1 MGKYPLMFSA
11 DHLKSH
17 FQQIVSLLWSVGG
30 NLSLGAINLAG
41 PAPLCVPFAEPVML
55 DKRGRVGQSAQTF
68 HSQLRVILF
77 TLSHKWEAFV
87 IREFHPLCLVGKGGM
102 S

>member
-30 NLSLGAINLAG
+30 NLSLGAINLKAQLLYVC
-41 PAPLCVPFAEPVML
+41 PL
-55 DKRGRVGQSAQTF
+55 QS
-68 HSQLRVILF
+68 L
-77 TLSHKWEAFV
+77 
-87 IREFHPLCLVGKGGM
+87 
-102 S
+102 

>member
-17 FQQIVSLLWSVGG
+17 FQQIVSLPWSVGG

-41 PAPLCVPFAEPVML
+41 PAPLCALFRACDAGQKGPGGPVSA
-55 DKRGRVGQSAQTF
+55 DISQSAWSHPFYPKPQVGGVCY
-68 HSQLRVILF
+68 QRVPSI
-77 TLSHKWEAFV
+77 AFG
-87 IREFHPLCLVGKGGM
+87 R
-102 S
+102 